1 MMSLTIDPKAH
12 AEAIDWAIWLRDPA
26 SADWAGFTDW
36 LEASAINA
44 AAYDHVTLVDADMA
58 EAVQHMPIPAS
69 AAVINDF
76 ANDNEP
82 SVVRR
87 FGGIMAALLI
97 AVAAYPAYQALTPT
111 YQIETALGEQRSVTL
126 DDGTVV
132 DLNGGT
138 RVTLNKRDARLA
150 TLDYGEAKF
159 SVVHD
164 GSAPFRVKTGGAL
177 IEDVGTV
184 FNVTRDAGQTIVAV
198 ADGSIIYN
206 PKQQAILVTRGRV
219 LRAHDGSKAV
229 EVSSVNP
236 RLIGG
241 WTSGNLAYEDAPIT
255 RVAADLSRALGKPV
269 SVASSLAT
277 RHFTGAIIIDR
288 KDAGAMRRIAALLGV
303 NATPNAKGWQLT
315 AL

>member
-1 MMSLTIDPKAH
+1 MSLTIDPKAH
-12 AEAIDWAIWLRDPA
+12 AEAIDWAIRLRDPA
-26 SADWAGFTDW
+26 SANWAGFTDW
-36 LEASAINA
+36 LEASAVNA
-44 AAYDHVTLVDADMA
+44 AAYDSVTLVDADMA
-58 EAVQHMPIPAS
+58 EAVQHMPIPA
-69 AAVINDF
+69 AAEI

-87 FGGIMAALLI
+87 YGVIMAALLI
-97 AVAAYPAYQALTPT
+97 AVAAYPAYNALTPT

-138 RVTLNKRDARLA
+138 RLTLNKRDARLA

-219 LRAHDGSKAV
+219 LRAHDGTKTV
-229 EVSSVNP
+229 EVSPVNP

-241 WTSGNLAYEDAPIT
+241 WTSGNLAYEDEPIT
-255 RVAADLSRALGKPV
+255 RVAADLSRALGKPI
-269 SVASSLAT
+269 SVAPSLAT

-303 NATPNAKGWQLT
+303 SATPNAKGWQLT

>member
-1 MMSLTIDPKAH
+1 MSLTIDPKAQ
-12 AEAIDWAIWLRDPA
+12 AEAIDWAIRLRDPA

-36 LEASAINA
+36 LEASAVNA

-58 EAVQHMPIPAS
+58 EAVQHVSFPTS
-69 AAVINDF
+69 LVV

-87 FGGIMAALLI
+87 FGGIMAVLLI
-97 AVAAYPAYQALTPT
+97 AVAAYPAYNALTPT

-138 RVTLNKRDARLA
+138 RLTLNKRDARLA

-159 SVVHD
+159 SVMHD
-164 GSAPFRVKTGGAL
+164 ELAPFRVRTGDAL

-219 LRAHDGSKAV
+219 LRAHDGTKTV
-229 EVSSVNP
+229 EVSPVNP

-303 NATPNAKGWQLT
+303 SATPNAKGWQLT